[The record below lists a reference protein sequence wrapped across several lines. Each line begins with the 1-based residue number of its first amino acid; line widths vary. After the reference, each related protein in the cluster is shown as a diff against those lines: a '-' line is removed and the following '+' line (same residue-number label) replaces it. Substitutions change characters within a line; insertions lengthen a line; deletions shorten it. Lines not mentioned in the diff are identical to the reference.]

1 MSTVRDLERA
11 LRGDVSW
18 TADDVPALVGAA
30 DDHGVS
36 ALLWDLLSGASE
48 AQLPLRQA
56 LASRARAAVARDL
69 LVSLELSG
77 VLGALADSGVRAL
90 VIKGA
95 ALAYTVYEQPWH
107 RPRLDTDILVAA
119 HDHDQAAAVLGQR
132 GYRRSDAV
140 STGSLVSHQVAFAH
154 TDAHGLAHVVD
165 LHWKVANPQ
174 LLAGALPFEHAWDR
188 AVAAPQLGPAA
199 RVLAPVD
206 ACVLACIHRL
216 AHHQGHDRLIWLYD
230 VVRLSRA
237 FTAADWAELVRAA
250 RAASVAALC
259 HDALR
264 QAHERLAC
272 TAPAAVIRALSEA
285 ATCEPSRAYVDRTLH
300 RRDVLASD
308 LALLGSWRQRIR
320 LLGEHAFPPA
330 AFVLQRYKVRSRA
343 WLPALYV
350 HRLITGAWKWLVAA

>member
-1 MSTVRDLERA
+1 MSTVCYLERA

-36 ALLWDLLSGASE
+36 ALLWDLLSRASE

-107 RPRLDTDILVAA
+107 RPRLDTDILVATA
-119 HDHDQAAAVLGQR
+119 DVEPAARVLTQC
-132 GYRRSDAV
+132 GYDRCEAI
-140 STGSLVSHQVAFAH
+140 STGAFVSHQVAFERS
-154 TDAHGLAHVVD
+154 DAQGLRHVID
-165 LHWKVANPQ
+165 LHWKIANPQ
-174 LLAGALPFEHAWDR
+174 LLSNAVPFEELWTDSVPVPA
-188 AVAAPQLGPAA
+188 LGAAA
-199 RVLAPVD
+199 RMPSPVN
-206 ACVLACIHRL
+206 ALLIGCIHRL

-230 VVRLSRA
+230 LHLLGRQL
-237 FTAADWAELVRAA
+237 DDLGWDELCRGAQDRGVAGLCLDGLLQA
-250 RAASVAALC
+250 RQRVF
-259 HDALR
+259 
-264 QAHERLAC
+264 
-272 TAPAAVIRALSEA
+272 AAVPPGVEQALA
-285 ATCEPSRAYVDRTLH
+285 RVPAEPSTVYLRGPVR

-308 LALLGSWRQRIR
+308 LALLPGWRARVR
-320 LLGEHAFPPA
+320 LLREHAFPSA
-330 AFVLQRYKVRSRA
+330 AFIRARYGCSSRA
-343 WLPALYV
+343 MLPLAYV
-350 HRLITGAWKWLVAA
+350 HRLVTGASTWLWR